1 MFERTLANAAGIA
14 TMIHDIQEVLSYY
27 FGMTHKKDCR
37 VWRLRAQIPAE
48 PQNVEDVGDRQGGKQ
63 GWCVVEITSNTGPEA
78 EKVNQVIRL
87 RVSQFHWQPN

>member
-37 VWRLRAQIPAE
+37 VWRLRTQIRAE
-48 PQNVEDVGDRQGGKQ
+48 PQNVEGCG
-63 GWCVVEITSNTGPEA
+63 
-78 EKVNQVIRL
+78 
-87 RVSQFHWQPN
+87 